1 MAKFKSI
8 VTDGGSEA
16 LTALIASGQKLILTR
31 AAAGSGVAQASPNT
45 LTDLVNVE
53 NVSANL
59 SEKELV
65 EGSPSIMQIPVQVTN
80 EGLESN
86 VWIREIGVFG
96 LDISGNEIL
105 FCYGWLDGEDS
116 DNVLPAT
123 TFEEDANT
131 VHIHDLAVF
140 ITNQEAAAVSPG
152 GRRFLRD
159 NRANDRIRRACASYP
174 GRNNDQ
180 RNDRRNHGT
189 GSAAPGQR
197 HSVDP

>member
-80 EGLESN
+80 EC
-86 VWIREIGVFG
+86 
-96 LDISGNEIL
+96 LDQGNRRL
-105 FCYGWLDGEDS
+105 RPGHQRKRNSFLLWL
-116 DNVLPAT
+116 A
-123 TFEEDANT
+123 
-131 VHIHDLAVF
+131 
-140 ITNQEAAAVSPG
+140 
-152 GRRFLRD
+152 
-159 NRANDRIRRACASYP
+159 
-174 GRNNDQ
+174 
-180 RNDRRNHGT
+180 
-189 GSAAPGQR
+189 
-197 HSVDP
+197 

>member
-65 EGSPSIMQIPVQVTN
+65 EGTPRLCFIPRPQQRSTKRPAKPRN
-80 EGLESN
+80 
-86 VWIREIGVFG
+86 RF
-96 LDISGNEIL
+96 SG
-105 FCYGWLDGEDS
+105 
-116 DNVLPAT
+116 ART
-123 TFEEDANT
+123 TKFSRSLN
-131 VHIHDLAVF
+131 
-140 ITNQEAAAVSPG
+140 S
-152 GRRFLRD
+152 
-159 NRANDRIRRACASYP
+159 
-174 GRNNDQ
+174 
-180 RNDRRNHGT
+180 
-189 GSAAPGQR
+189 
-197 HSVDP
+197 

>member
-105 FCYGWLDGEDS
+105 FCLS
-116 DNVLPAT
+116 LI
-123 TFEEDANT
+123 
-131 VHIHDLAVF
+131 HI
-140 ITNQEAAAVSPG
+140 
-152 GRRFLRD
+152 
-159 NRANDRIRRACASYP
+159 
-174 GRNNDQ
+174 
-180 RNDRRNHGT
+180 
-189 GSAAPGQR
+189 
-197 HSVDP
+197 

>member
-86 VWIREIGVFG
+86 VWIRETKFFSAMAG
-96 LDISGNEIL
+96 LTAKT
-105 FCYGWLDGEDS
+105 
-116 DNVLPAT
+116 VT
-123 TFEEDANT
+123 TSFRRQPLKRT
-131 VHIHDLAVF
+131 PTRSTFTTWPSL
-140 ITNQEAAAVSPG
+140 SPTRK
-152 GRRFLRD
+152 RRPYLSRW
-159 NRANDRIRRACASYP
+159 ASVP
-174 GRNNDQ
+174 
-180 RNDRRNHGT
+180 
-189 GSAAPGQR
+189 S
-197 HSVDP
+197 